1 MKSYA
6 PRTETGKRKLKNMR
20 IDVQKKGTYI
30 CTEAH
35 TGKYELNVNPRR

>member
-20 IDVQKKGTYI
+20 IDVQKKGTYAEKPI
-30 CTEAH
+30 LESMT
-35 TGKYELNVNPRR
+35 